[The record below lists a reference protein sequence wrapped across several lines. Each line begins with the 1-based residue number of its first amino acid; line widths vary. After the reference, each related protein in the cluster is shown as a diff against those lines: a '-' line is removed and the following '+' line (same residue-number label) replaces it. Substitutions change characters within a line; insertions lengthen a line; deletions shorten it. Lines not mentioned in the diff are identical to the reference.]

1 MDEAISLPYAT
12 AGALRKQWGVRA
24 RSFER
29 LVRTVVEPHARRVG
43 PRKLD
48 LLDLGAGNGWL
59 CFRVDPWCRLPVAV
73 DIRHD
78 DVDGLGAARS
88 YAGVLPHLFGRVV
101 ASFEALPFPGASF
114 DICVFNASIHYALSL
129 EAVLTEATRLLRSG
143 GRLAIL
149 DSPFY
154 RTEEHGHAMVA
165 DKRRSAAGQFGSD
178 ADDLMALPFV
188 EFLTRQSLA
197 RASEPLQLR
206 WRRLRVRYPLW
217 YEWRSVAAYLRRRRP
232 PSRFD
237 VWVATAP

>member
-1 MDEAISLPYAT
+1 M
-12 AGALRKQWGVRA
+12 
-24 RSFER
+24 
-29 LVRTVVEPHARRVG
+29 RTVVKPHARRAG
-43 PRKLD
+43 CRKLD

-59 CFRVDPWCRLPVAV
+59 CFRVNPWCRRAVAV

-88 YAGVLPHLFGRVV
+88 YARVLPRLFGRVV
-101 ASFEALPFPGASF
+101 ASFEALPFPGTSF
-114 DICVFNASIHYALSL
+114 DICVFNASIHYALNL
-129 EAVLTEATRLLRSG
+129 EAVLAEATRLLRSG
-143 GRLAIL
+143 GELVIL

-154 RTEEHGHAMVA
+154 RLEEHGHAMVA

-178 ADDLMALPFV
+178 ADDLMALPFI
-188 EFLTRQSLA
+188 EFLTRESLT
-197 RASEPLQLR
+197 RASERLQLR

-217 YEWRSVAAYLRRRRP
+217 YEWRPVAAYLRRRRP